1 MADLNPVF
9 AALRKIM
16 APYATKLSATRDDE
30 QELYLDTQHIQKN
43 KKPLFFGAVQVK
55 KSYVS
60 FHLMPVYVKPELLAC
75 VSRELK
81 QRMQG
86 KSCFNFNSL
95 EPQLFNELA
104 ALTKDGYDSFRE
116 QGYVS

>member
-9 AALRKIM
+9 AALRTIM
-16 APYATKLSATRDDE
+16 APYATQLSATRDDE

-60 FHLMPVYVKPELLAC
+60 FHLMPVYIKAELLDSVSPEL
-75 VSRELK
+75 K
-81 QRMQG
+81 KRMQG
-86 KSCFNFNSL
+86 KSCFNFNL
-95 EPQLFNELA
+95 LDPQLFNELA
-104 ALTKDGYDSFRE
+104 ALTKVGYDSFKE
-116 QGYVS
+116 QGFVS